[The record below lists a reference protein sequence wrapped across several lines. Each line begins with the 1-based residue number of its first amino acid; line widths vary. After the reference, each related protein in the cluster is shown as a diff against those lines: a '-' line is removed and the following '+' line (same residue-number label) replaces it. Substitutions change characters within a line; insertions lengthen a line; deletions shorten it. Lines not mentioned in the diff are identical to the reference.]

1 MAEESSV
8 YIGFFSGNQLKVI
21 ACIAML
27 IDHIGWILFPGE
39 IAFRII
45 GRISMPLVAFLFGE
59 GCHYMRHKARHF
71 AFVCALGVLTSAVM
85 SFVMKEPYGN
95 ILITFSL
102 SCPLIYALEGLKK
115 FSVSGRKGGAALCAG
130 AFVCALALAVW
141 LCCFSPLDVD
151 YGIAGVL
158 LPVCVRLLDV
168 RSFGVQGKAA
178 QLLFSPVTALLPFFA
193 GMVALMIAVGGIQFF
208 SVMAVPLLVGYS
220 GKRGKYALKWLFYT
234 FYPAHLALLGA
245 IYLIIHPIFCR
256 CCSGKAA
263 SYKGAAARFVAARMQ
278 GVCASSLSFAG

>member
-39 IAFRII
+39 IAFHII
-45 GRISMPLVAFLFGE
+45 GRISMPLFAFLFGE
-59 GCHYMRHKARHF
+59 GCHYTRHKARHF
-71 AFVCALGVLTSAVM
+71 ALVCALGVLTSAAM

-115 FSVSGRKGGAALCAG
+115 FSVSGRKGGAVLCAG

-178 QLLFSPVTALLPFFA
+178 QLLFSPVT
-193 GMVALMIAVGGIQFF
+193 G
-208 SVMAVPLLVGYS
+208 
-220 GKRGKYALKWLFYT
+220 
-234 FYPAHLALLGA
+234 
-245 IYLIIHPIFCR
+245 
-256 CCSGKAA
+256 CS
-263 SYKGAAARFVAARMQ
+263 RFLREW
-278 GVCASSLSFAG
+278 SH